1 MPTTIPDAISSTVA
15 YYQVFKYYLT
25 PHELHEYFHGENLI
39 DKNDLI
45 AELEKTP
52 RLVNNFV
59 ISNTEL
65 NKRTVRRVRARHKY
79 IKDQQI
85 KYKESLKKM
94 VIAKNAAQILKN
106 IPSIRLIAVSGNL
119 AMMNAGGEDDIDLFI
134 VTSAGAVWTTRFLSS
149 LLLILLNKKRMF
161 GDKKVQNK
169 ICLNLFIDENHLVLK
184 KKNLYVAHEIAQM
197 KVLYA
202 KHDIYQ
208 KFLAANSWVKNYLGN
223 WWQMNFH
230 PVQQENLFEE
240 LEDGDLI
247 NRFVLFL
254 LKFLEPVCRFFQ
266 LQYMKRRVT
275 REVIRDG
282 VLMFHP
288 RDYGVEVMR
297 KYRLQLLK

>member
-1 MPTTIPDAISSTVA
+1 MSTDVQDSISSAVA

-25 PHELHEYFHGENLI
+25 PHELHEYLHGENYVG
-39 DKNDLI
+39 KNDLI
-45 AELEKTP
+45 AQLEKAQ
-52 RLVNNFV
+52 RLINNFV
-59 ISNTEL
+59 ISNVEWK
-65 NKRTVRRVRARHKY
+65 KRTVRRMRARHKH
-79 IKDQQI
+79 IKEQQA
-85 KYKESLKKM
+85 KFAESLKKM
-94 VIAKNAAQILKN
+94 EIARRAARILQY
-106 IPSIRLIAVSGNL
+106 IPSIKLIAVSGNL
-119 AMMNAGGEDDIDLFI
+119 AMMNAGIKDDIDLFI
-134 VTSAGAVWTTRFLSS
+134 VTSVGAVWTTRLISS

-161 GDKKVQNK
+161 GDKKVKNK
-169 ICLNLFIDENHLVLK
+169 ICLNVFIDENHLEMK

-208 KFLAANSWVKNYLGN
+208 TFLSTNSWMKNYLAN

-230 PVQQENLFEE
+230 AVAQESLFEE

-254 LKFLEPVCRFFQ
+254 LKFLEPVCRFSQ
-266 LQYMKRRVT
+266 LQYMKHRIT

-288 RDYGVEVMR
+288 RDYGREVMR
-297 KYRLQLLK
+297 KYRLLYN